1 MFLFGLGEQLKRGSK
16 AIDIIARGI
25 GKTMTEV
32 AAGPVKVAEK
42 SVGQFQKSSLTS
54 AVKDIARQRQSD
66 SDS

>member
-1 MFLFGLGEQLKRGSK
+1 MFLFGLVDQLKKGLKSVDAITRDVGK
-16 AIDIIARGI
+16 A
-25 GKTMTEV
+25 MTEV

-42 SVGQFQKSSLTS
+42 SVEQFQKSSLAS